1 MVIHLGQKRFAMKRS
16 KIYVC
21 ASVMAFALA
30 AVSCT
35 APLTVDPQESE
46 EKVEETARLNLRLIQ
61 SGETKS
67 SISPDEGAIT
77 QLQVMAYRKSDGQLI
92 AVSNGENAEDVG
104 IEVMAGDYNIYVTAN
119 MPGFTAPVQETD
131 ISSTG
136 YETGSFSELGKG
148 LPMCWSGSATLK
160 AGEVTTVSAQ
170 LSRLVSKVGFKVEM
184 GVLEGLEITSIRLKQ
199 GAGVIRPFMNEG
211 SRILSASEDAD
222 GDFASDD
229 DIRKLMNGEDIFF
242 YVTENCQGKLLEG
255 NDDPWAK
262 VPENLGDISKLCTY
276 IEMEGV
282 WNEKAFYE
290 GKVTYRF
297 YLGEDATTDF
307 NIRRNSIHNLTLYLE
322 EESLDKIS
330 WKIDAS
336 QMDIVQWQAE
346 TSFDNNFHTPDN
358 FYVTENILI
367 EFALDQKGQR
377 YWKKLGNT
385 FRLEA
390 RDNQGN
396 TIIRFQRPWDM
407 GDGKWQAIGTCIRDG
422 NFDVMMINTETEEIE
437 YILGS
442 GSVHIPEIVASYDD
456 LFMDKQVDEFIKE
469 TEFTIN
475 GSCMDICLYL
485 TDIDGLNL
493 NQGHFYGCDLSLCNW
508 EIGIINEAFGH
519 DLFDKA
525 DIETFYGEC
534 MDDSYAVRYRISFPN
549 EGKDKTWN
557 RMLTESLG
565 KGVIRLSYEETFSG
579 AKGNHYLS
587 LYCDPVSVTFM
598 DLPPNEL
605 IYARTE
611 FMYVINNPSK
621 LPLMIQGLKLNT
633 MRTDVA
639 VDSDLMPILC
649 SPIED
654 YTLSAPLLVTRMPY
668 TFCSLEDNASYSFTY
683 NKQTA
688 YAAADCGISEYK
700 IPHQTAMFHI
710 FDISL
715 AYATTGWGPTIN
727 GSYSLDTTIY
737 GDNYG
742 AYMNCGVIFHSY
754 GKTRE
759 IFDSKNG
766 KKADFNECGELLSQD
781 AVNAF
786 NDIVE
791 VTLNLDENNQLIA
804 RATREIPLDIS
815 ISGFLKGHTRCVS
828 GDESTY
834 KIWGQYFDSGHRF
847 RNTQRITV
855 GLTPTAVDGH
865 AIADSFERIREQE
878 FYSKLNADDPDDF
891 YINDGKSTTFREY
904 LKPYA
909 LELDISITSPD
920 GIPVALK
927 GFSGQAIYKFTLP
940 DSVTWKI
947 GASRIVTM
955 VPSAFAGFDSY
966 IPNCPGSEFVAETV
980 RLTPKVSFNT
990 QNIWYMPH

>member
-1 MVIHLGQKRFAMKRS
+1 MKRS
-16 KIYVC
+16 KIYAS
-21 ASVMAFALA
+21 ASVVAALLLA
-30 AVSCT
+30 ASCSISIIE
-35 APLTVDPQESE
+35 APDDHEPQQT
-46 EKVEETARLNLRLIQ
+46 ETARLNLRLIKN
-61 SGETKS
+61 SATKS
-67 SISPDEGAIT
+67 SISPGEDTVNEVC
-77 QLQVMAYRKSDGQLI
+77 VMAYQKSDGRLMAEQTCKTADGIDMEL
-92 AVSNGENAEDVG
+92 AKGE
-104 IEVMAGDYNIYVTAN
+104 YNIYVTAN
-119 MPGFTAPVQETD
+119 MDGFEAPSDERD
-131 ISSTG
+131 MESAC
-136 YETGSFSELGKG
+136 YEMDSYSDLSKG
-148 LPMCWSGSATLK
+148 LPMCWKGSATMK

-170 LSRLVSKVGFKVEM
+170 LSRLVSKVEFKVEM
-184 GVLEGLEITSIRLKQ
+184 GVLEGLDITSVRVRQ
-199 GAGVIRPFMNEG
+199 GAGHIRPFMTGG
-211 SRILSASEDAD
+211 SRMLSAEEAMD
-222 GDFASDD
+222 GDHASEE
-229 DIRKLMNGEDIFF
+229 DIRRLMSGESICF

-255 NDDPWAK
+255 NEDPWLK
-262 VPENLGDISKLCTY
+262 VPYEIGDASKLCTY
-276 IEMEGV
+276 IEMEGK
-282 WNEKAFYE
+282 WNEDAFYE
-290 GKVTYRF
+290 GTVTYRF
-297 YLGEDATTDF
+297 FLGEDAVTDF
-307 NIRRNSIHNLTLYLE
+307 NVKRNTIHNLTLYLE
-322 EESLDKIS
+322 EDSFDKIS

-336 QMDIVQWQAE
+336 QMDIVQWEAVS
-346 TSFDNNFHTPDN
+346 SFWNNFHTPDN

-396 TIIRFQRPWDM
+396 TIIRFQRPRDM

-442 GSVHIPEIVASYDD
+442 GSVHIPEIVASYAD

-508 EIGIINEAFGH
+508 ETGIINEAFGH

-587 LYCDPVSVTFM
+587 LYCDPVSITFM
-598 DLPPNEL
+598 DLPPKEL

-633 MRTDVA
+633 MRTDVG

-668 TFCSLEDNASYSFTY
+668 TFCSLESNASYSFTY

-828 GDESTY
+828 ADESTY
-834 KIWGQYFDSGHRF
+834 NIWGQYFDSGHRF

-878 FYSKLNADDPDDF
+878 YYSKLNADDPDDF

-947 GASRIVTM
+947 GASQIVTM